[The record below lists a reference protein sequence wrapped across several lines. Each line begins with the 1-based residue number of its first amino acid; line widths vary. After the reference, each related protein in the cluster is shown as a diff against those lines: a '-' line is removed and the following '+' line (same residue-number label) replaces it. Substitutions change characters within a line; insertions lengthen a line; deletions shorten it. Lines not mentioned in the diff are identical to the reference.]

1 MNLEMVALM
10 LVASLGVKDVDDVR
24 ALRLYSLAM
33 DDPLFEDVVRMIEDG
48 CVAAV
53 SEARPGGENGA
64 PKSARGR
71 KGVDSQHLSV
81 SLARFLSIFR
91 SFIPDLSL
99 SLSLA

>member
-1 MNLEMVALM
+1 MNLEKVALM
-10 LVASLGVKDVDDVR
+10 LVASLGVKKVDDVR
-24 ALRLYSLAM
+24 ALRLYSLVM
-33 DDPLFEDVVRMIEDG
+33 RDQLFEDVVRMIEDG

-53 SEARPGGENGA
+53 SEARPRGENGA

-71 KGVDSQHLSV
+71 KGVDEQHLSL

-91 SFIPDLSL
+91 SFIPGL